1 MKMKKFIM
9 ALVLGLSVLT
19 ASFANK
25 NNIFADSLKDSLQ
38 DSLLWHK
45 IKEKNNEYYNGDT
58 SELELYIDKDD
69 TSVASLHLSYKEDGC
84 SEIVIY
90 IDIDTERA
98 NDLYNKFNNMWS
110 TEFKK
115 YIFDDFAKN
124 SDDYSYDSDD
134 DSYYIVYS
142 YLR

>member
-1 MKMKKFIM
+1 MNMKKFIM
-9 ALVLGLSVLT
+9 ALVLGFSVLT

-25 NNIFADSLKDSLQ
+25 NDPFAGSLP
-38 DSLLWHK
+38 WHK
-45 IKEKNNEYYNGDT
+45 IKENNNEYYNGDT

-69 TSVASLHLSYKEDGC
+69 TSIATLYLSYKEDGC

-110 TEFKK
+110 TAFKK

>member
-1 MKMKKFIM
+1 MKKKNEMKLLRLAAPVFNESEWTT
-9 ALVLGLSVLT
+9 LNKRLTRYNLDVDRDEVLKLYFYVNKKD
-19 ASFANK
+19 AS
-25 NNIFADSLKDSLQ
+25 IST
-38 DSLLWHK
+38 
-45 IKEKNNEYYNGDT
+45 IY
-58 SELELYIDKDD
+58 
-69 TSVASLHLSYKEDGC
+69 LSYKEDGC

-142 YLR
+142 YLK

>member
-1 MKMKKFIM
+1 MKKFIM

-19 ASFANK
+19 ASFA
-25 NNIFADSLKDSLQ
+25 DGLP
-38 DSLLWHK
+38 WHK
-45 IKEKNNEYYNGDT
+45 IKENNNEYYNGDT
-58 SELELYIDKDD
+58 SKLELFINKDD
-69 TSVASLHLSYKEDGC
+69 TSIATVYLSYKEDGC

-90 IDIDTERA
+90 IEIDTERA

-142 YLR
+142 YLK

>member
-1 MKMKKFIM
+1 MKKFIM

-19 ASFANK
+19 ASFA
-25 NNIFADSLKDSLQ
+25 STH
-38 DSLLWHK
+38 WHK
-45 IKEKNNEYYNGDT
+45 IKENNNEYYNGDT
-58 SELELYIDKDD
+58 SELELYIHKDD
-69 TSVASLHLSYKEDGC
+69 TSIATLYLSYKEDGC

-124 SDDYSYDSDD
+124 SDDYLYNSDD
-134 DSYYIVYS
+134 DSYYIIYS
-142 YLR
+142 YLK

>member
-1 MKMKKFIM
+1 MKKFIM
-9 ALVLGLSVLT
+9 ALVLGFSVLT
-19 ASFANK
+19 ASFADGLTRHTIREN
-25 NNIFADSLKDSLQ
+25 
-38 DSLLWHK
+38 
-45 IKEKNNEYYNGDT
+45 NNEYYNGDT
-58 SELELYIDKDD
+58 SKLELYIIDKDD
-69 TSVASLHLSYKEDGC
+69 TSITTLYLSYKEDGC
-84 SEIVIY
+84 SEIEIF
-90 IDIDTERA
+90 IEIDTERA
-98 NDLYNKFNNMWS
+98 NDLYNKFNDMWS

>member
-1 MKMKKFIM
+1 MKKLIM
-9 ALVLGLSVLT
+9 IIACMMVMAASV
-19 ASFANK
+19 
-25 NNIFADSLKDSLQ
+25 FADSLH
-38 DSLLWHK
+38 WHK

-58 SELELYIDKDD
+58 SELELYIHSDD
-69 TSVASLHLSYKEDGC
+69 TTIATLYLSYKEERC
-84 SEIVIY
+84 SEIIIRIV
-90 IDIDTERA
+90 IDTERA

-134 DSYYIVYS
+134 DSYYIVHS
-142 YLR
+142 YLK